1 MKFKG
6 KHSLKLS
13 KLFFVPNHIIFRT
26 EISKVQL
33 EDNRNVDYIY
43 CLRYGDV
50 EAIETNVQPLEVTE
64 TTIQCNL
71 NQRQRSNQQIL
82 DLADYLNMHSGKV
95 TIRRSNS
102 PSFFSIDI
110 PLWVEHANLRS
121 FFDYFKDKFESQDVM
136 LIYDNPSNLN
146 DIEEFCTEQKW
157 RCTEDVNV
165 RGSEASG
172 TILYDLDFFRYED
185 LTRAKTQLVIVTIA
199 GKQRYFV

>member
-33 EDNRNVDYIY
+33 EDNPNVDYIY

-82 DLADYLNMHSGKV
+82 DLADYK
-95 TIRRSNS
+95 
-102 PSFFSIDI
+102 
-110 PLWVEHANLRS
+110 HA
-121 FFDYFKDKFESQDVM
+121 F
-136 LIYDNPSNLN
+136 
-146 DIEEFCTEQKW
+146 W
-157 RCTEDVNV
+157 
-165 RGSEASG
+165 
-172 TILYDLDFFRYED
+172 
-185 LTRAKTQLVIVTIA
+185 
-199 GKQRYFV
+199 